1 MPVNKDAMA
10 RYRIIDKMLSDPNH
24 DYTTAQILEKVSR
37 EYPTHK
43 VTLRMIQKDIL
54 ALQDQFNKELERGR
68 GGRGTVR
75 YKDQSSP
82 LFYQE
87 LTTDE
92 EEVLREALRSLGQ
105 FEGLENF
112 TWLEL
117 LRKKLE
123 MPQDRKERPVI
134 SFFKNELLQLNGN
147 LLGQLFSAI
156 SRKKVIRFGYRRF
169 EDKNLPFQKVEVHP
183 YQLRQYNDRWFLI
196 CNPVGNEQY
205 PFDPAQIY
213 NYALDRMDGKV
224 EFVED
229 KPFIDSSIDIDS
241 RFNEIIGVTYMKS
254 VAVEDIFFAVKPAS
268 VDYIKTKFIH
278 PSQDE
283 VNPETEKD
291 FKKRYPSL
299 KDCKFFFVSCRPNYE
314 LYSRF
319 ASFGESVVI
328 VEPKEIRD
336 NMLSKFSKAVENYK
350 SILDQ

>member
-24 DYTTAQILEKVSR
+24 DFTTTQILEAVSR
-37 EYPTHK
+37 DYSANK

-54 ALQDQFNKELERGR
+54 ALQDQFGKELERGK

-82 LFYQE
+82 LFFQE
-87 LTTDE
+87 LTSDE
-92 EEVLREALRSLGQ
+92 EEILREALRSLGQ
-105 FEGLENF
+105 FEGLDNF

-123 MPQDRKERPVI
+123 MPHETYERPVI
-134 SFFKNELLQLNGN
+134 SYSKNDILQIPGS

-156 SRKKVIRFGYRRF
+156 SKKKVIRFGYRRF
-169 EDKNLPFQKVEVHP
+169 QDKNQPYSKITVYP

-196 CNPVGNEQY
+196 CNPVGNDEY
-205 PFDPAQIY
+205 PFDPELIY
-213 NYALDRMDGKV
+213 NYALDRMDGKIEYV
-224 EFVED
+224 DD
-229 KPFIDSSIDIDS
+229 KSFIDTPIDLDS
-241 RFNEIIGVTYMKS
+241 RFEEIIGVTFQKD
-254 VAVEDIFFAVKPAS
+254 VAVVDIFFAVKPQS
-268 VDYIKTKFIH
+268 VDYIKSKYIH

-283 VNPETEKD
+283 VNQETEKD

-319 ASFGESVVI
+319 ASYGDSVI
-328 VEPKEIRD
+328 IIEPTEIR
-336 NMLSKFSKAVENYK
+336 NEIREMFLRACKNY
-350 SILDQ
+350 SNL

>member
-10 RYRIIDKMLSDPNH
+10 RYRILDKMLSDPNH
-24 DYTTAQILEKVSR
+24 DYTTAQILERVCR

-43 VTLRMIQKDIL
+43 VSLRMIQKDIL
-54 ALQDQFNKELERGR
+54 ALEQDFNKEIERGR

-87 LTTDE
+87 LTSDE
-92 EEVLREALRSLGQ
+92 EEILREALRSLGQ
-105 FEGLENF
+105 FEGLDNF

-123 MPQDRKERPVI
+123 MPQGKKERPVI
-134 SFFKNELLQLNGN
+134 SFFKNDLLQVDGN
-147 LLGQLFSAI
+147 LLGQLFLAI
-156 SRKKVIRFGYRRF
+156 SGKKVIRFGYRRF
-169 EDKNLPFQKVEVHP
+169 EKNNEPYQKITVYP
-183 YQLRQYNDRWFLI
+183 YQLRQYNDRWFLL

-205 PFDPAQIY
+205 PFDPALIY
-213 NYALDRMDGKV
+213 NYALDRMDGKIEVV
-224 EFVED
+224 EG
-229 KPFIDSSIDIDS
+229 KPFIETPIDIDS
-241 RFNEIIGVTYMKS
+241 RFEEIIGVTYQKG
-254 VAVEDIFFAVKPAS
+254 VAVEDIFFAVKPQS
-268 VDYIKTKFIH
+268 VDYIRTKYIH

-283 VNPETEKD
+283 VNFETEKD
-291 FKKRYPSL
+291 FKRRYPSL

-319 ASFGESVVI
+319 ASYGDALII

-336 NMLSKFSKAVENYK
+336 KVLKTFMNAAENY
-350 SILDQ
+350 SQLETV

>member
-24 DYTTAQILEKVSR
+24 HYTTAQILEKVSR
-37 EYPTHK
+37 EYPSHK

-54 ALQDQFNKELERGR
+54 ALQDQFNKELERGK

-87 LTTDE
+87 LTSDE
-92 EEVLREALRSLGQ
+92 EEILREALRSLGQ
-105 FEGLENF
+105 FEGLDNF

-123 MPQDRKERPVI
+123 MPQEKKERPVI
-134 SFFKNELLQLNGN
+134 SFFKNDLLQIKGS

-156 SRKKVIRFGYRRF
+156 SKKKVIRFGYRRF
-169 EDKNLPFQKVEVHP
+169 EDKGQAFQKITVYP

-196 CNPVGNEQY
+196 CNPVGSEEY
-205 PFDPAQIY
+205 PFDPALIY

-224 EFVED
+224 EFIED
-229 KPFIDSSIDIDS
+229 KPFIDTPIDIDS
-241 RFNEIIGVTYMKS
+241 RFEEIIGVTYQKG
-254 VAVEDIFFAVKPAS
+254 VAVEDIFFAVKPQS
-268 VDYIKTKFIH
+268 VDYIRTKYIH

-283 VNPETEKD
+283 VNLETEKD
-291 FKKRYPSL
+291 FKLRYPSL

-319 ASFGESVVI
+319 ASYGESIII
-328 VEPKEIRD
+328 VEPEEIRNKLHEKFLRASD
-336 NMLSKFSKAVENYK
+336 NYSKLQER
-350 SILDQ
+350 